1 MKKFW
6 KNKKF
11 RYGSLSVAF
20 TAAVVVL
27 IILVN
32 AVFTLLAS
40 HYHWYID
47 TTEEQLYTLS
57 DTSKAL
63 LDEIFKEGAD
73 GKRCS
78 TAS

>member
-40 HYHWYID
+40 HYHWYTD
-47 TTEEQLYTLS
+47 TTEAQAVYPV
-57 DTSKAL
+57 
-63 LDEIFKEGAD
+63 
-73 GKRCS
+73 
-78 TAS
+78 